1 MVGGGS
7 RLLNNWSNIN
17 RDNCNSKRLCRVVLG
32 YLDGTGGDYA
42 RRIRVFYLIED
53 RKLKRK

>member
-32 YLDGTGGDYA
+32 YLDGSGGTMREEY
-42 RRIRVFYLIED
+42 VFFI
-53 RKLKRK
+53 